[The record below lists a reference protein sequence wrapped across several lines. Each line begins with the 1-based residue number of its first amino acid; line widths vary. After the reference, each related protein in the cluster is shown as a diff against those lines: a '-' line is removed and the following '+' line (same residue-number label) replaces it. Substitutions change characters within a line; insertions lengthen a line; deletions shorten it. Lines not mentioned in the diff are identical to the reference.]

1 MKNVLQ
7 IMPEFGIAGA
17 ETMCE
22 SLCYELQNSGQ
33 YNVHVVSLFDLH
45 TAITQRMEANGISIF
60 YLQKKRGFDLS
71 VVISLYRL
79 MKSLKID
86 IIHTHRYVMQY
97 AIPAAVFAGVSKRVH
112 TVHNI
117 AEKEV
122 DSLRQVFASLF
133 YRICKVTPVSISPL
147 VQQSVMKRYG
157 LNEDQTPIV
166 YNGINLNRCF
176 QKNNYEAHDPFRFIH
191 VGRFSLQKNHGVIIQ
206 AATLLKSRGYNFT
219 VTFIGGAGNEEE
231 RKLEVFQKGLVDVF
245 IFAGIQ
251 RDVFPF
257 LSESDCFILP
267 SLYEGLPVTLIEA
280 MGSGLPIIASSVGG
294 VPDMINNEESGL
306 LITPTAEDL
315 AKAMER
321 IIKDKQLRVS
331 LGRCA
336 LEKSKVFSADNMF
349 VGYNKIYNM

>member
-122 DSLRQVFASLF
+122 DSLRQVFAYLF
-133 YRICKVTPVSISPL
+133 YHICNVTPVSISPI
-147 VQQSVMKRYG
+147 VQQSVMMRYG
-157 LNEDQTPIV
+157 LNEKHTPVV
-166 YNGINLNRCF
+166 YNGINFSRCL
-176 QKNNYEAHDPFRFIH
+176 KINNHEAHEPFRFIH
-191 VGRFSLQKNHGVIIQ
+191 IGRFSLQKNHGAIIQ
-206 AATLLKSRGYNFT
+206 AAEILKSKGLHFAIT
-219 VTFIGGAGNEEE
+219 LIGGSGNEEE
-231 RKLEVFQKGLVDVF
+231 RKLEVIQKGLDDVIFFSGIQSDVF
-245 IFAGIQ
+245 S
-251 RDVFPF
+251 F
-257 LSESDCFILP
+257 LNESDCFLLP
-267 SLYEGLPVTLIEA
+267 SLYEGMPVTLIEA
-280 MGSGLPIIASSVGG
+280 MGCGLPIIASAVGG
-294 VPDMINNEESGL
+294 VPDMIDDEESGL
-306 LITPTAEDL
+306 LISPTAEKL
-315 AKAMER
+315 AEAMER
-321 IIKDKQLRVS
+321 IIVDPELRAS
-331 LGRCA
+331 LGKCA
-336 LEKSKVFSADNMF
+336 LEKSKIFSAHNMF